1 MSPFYAMRGKMD
13 LPFRILAKFLKNI
26 YQFFYYYY
34 FVCVWNIYC
43 EWKTVRIIFSISEK
57 SRFRKQIDLRKNFD
71 DIGCCSVSY
80 LFKIKHVFSV
90 IFTHLS
96 EILSVSSRRQTIQ
109 LLLIHFRAGQIFGFS
124 MWTSTEALFHSKY
137 LLTFTTFINLNT

>member
-1 MSPFYAMRGKMD
+1 M
-13 LPFRILAKFLKNI
+13 
-26 YQFFYYYY
+26 
-34 FVCVWNIYC
+34 
-43 EWKTVRIIFSISEK
+43 RIIFSISEK
-57 SRFRKQIDLRKNFD
+57 SRFREQIDLRKNFD

-80 LFKIKHVFSV
+80 LFKIKHFSV

-124 MWTSTEALFHSKY
+124 M
-137 LLTFTTFINLNT
+137 